1 MELINFNYF
10 RKNNIFYFF
19 IITYLRCQSLIHC
32 DEQAK
37 DKIYMHVNY
46 FHAQNKIEH
55 RNGVKT
61 VTIVITLP

>member
-1 MELINFNYF
+1 MIF
-10 RKNNIFYFF
+10 RILSTAMNSPI
-19 IITYLRCQSLIHC
+19 
-32 DEQAK
+32 K

-46 FHAQNKIEH
+46 FHAQSKIEH